1 MANKTAT
8 VLARVNPKLKQE
20 AESIMEE
27 IGLPVSVVINCL
39 YKQIVMTRS
48 IPFDFKLPDKPV
60 ARDDMSEQDFNAMIS
75 NGYQEA
81 QEGKGLTVHEA
92 FDKIRQEL

>member
-8 VLARVNPKLKQE
+8 VLARVNPELKQE

-27 IGLPVSVVINCL
+27 IGVPVSVVINCL

-48 IPFDFKLPDKPV
+48 IPFALKLPDKPMI
-60 ARDDMSEQDFNAMIS
+60 RDEMSEQDFNAMLEK
-75 NGYQEA
+75 GYQEA
-81 QEGKGLTVHEA
+81 QDGKGLTVNEA
-92 FDKIRQEL
+92 FAKIRQEL